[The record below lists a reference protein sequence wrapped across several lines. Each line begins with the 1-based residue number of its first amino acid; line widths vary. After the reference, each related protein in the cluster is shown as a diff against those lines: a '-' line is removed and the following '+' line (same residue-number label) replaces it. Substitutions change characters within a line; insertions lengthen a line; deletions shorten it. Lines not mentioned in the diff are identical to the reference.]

1 MASKEGKPRK
11 DAEPHKQAGGFSRF
25 FGDVANKTSQ
35 AAGRAS
41 AFMMAAGVVVIWA
54 VTGPLF
60 QYSDT
65 WQLVINTGTT
75 IVTFLMVFLI
85 QNSQNRDSA
94 AIQVK
99 LDELIRVS
107 TAHNSFVGIEH
118 LTDDELEEIRS
129 KCERRAEAEK
139 DRRGLGEANRQESQR
154 SRGARGAIGCVATNA
169 LLSRA
174 RERPANVTTITSR
187 SRSGARCESER
198 YVRCLTQLKRPEHS
212 PEH

>member
-1 MASKEGKPRK
+1 MASEKGKPRETHPQK
-11 DAEPHKQAGGFSRF
+11 DGRGFSKI

-41 AFMMAAGVVVIWA
+41 AFMIAAGVVMVWA
-54 VTGPLF
+54 ITGPLF

-85 QNSQNRDSA
+85 QNSQNRDGA

-118 LTDDELEEIRS
+118 LTDDELEDIRT

-139 DRRGLGEANRQESQR
+139 VGEASVERTGKKAKQ
-154 SRGARGAIGCVATNA
+154 AAD
-169 LLSRA
+169 RA
-174 RERPANVTTITSR
+174 V
-187 SRSGARCESER
+187 G
-198 YVRCLTQLKRPEHS
+198 
-212 PEH
+212 